1 MQTVALALFAAASAA
16 NLSPLSLTGPAFAR
30 LQAGP
35 ACVATMDPLFV
46 RHVPPA
52 TRAGGGNPLLW
63 LIGPALKAAEVSAPA
78 EQDCVRPIQVRD
90 RR

>member
-1 MQTVALALFAAASAA
+1 MHLAAFALFAALGTAGFSQ
-16 NLSPLSLTGPAFAR
+16 SPLAQPALVR
-30 LQAGP
+30 SQAGP

-52 TRAGGGNPLLW
+52 TRAGGNPLLW
-63 LIGPALKAAEVSAPA
+63 LIGAGPKAAEVSAPD
-78 EQDCVRPIQVRD
+78 EQDCVRPIQARD